1 MREGNAVPKNGK
13 IIFFPAL
20 RPYLNFFFSMCIPI
34 INEKINKSGIFSFG
48 IKEKHCIL
56 WLLGNLKSGSSS
68 LFPPYCFLF
77 VSINSVWLNEMH
89 LPAEIGQSS

>member
-1 MREGNAVPKNGK
+1 VPKNGK

-68 LFPPYCFLF
+68 LFPPLLFSFCFHQF
-77 VSINSVWLNEMH
+77 RIVERYA
-89 LPAEIGQSS
+89 PAGGNRAVFLKACL